1 MLNIAKHRMI
11 LMKLL
16 KDFFSSSLWSL
27 LAFKGWTAAY
37 FFHGLERFSTDLD
50 FDFFWDFGIDEI
62 AETILKKYGKIKKD
76 TKIILSYGE
85 TDTNI
90 KIDINRNIWKNNQ
103 YEILDFYGTEVKIQ
117 NKTTLFSNKLVAL
130 SERFTN
136 RDIYDVYFF
145 FNHLFE
151 PNPALIEERTGK
163 NMNAFYTDIKLKLES
178 LPKEYKILDGLGE
191 VITEKQ
197 KYFVKTKLIQEL
209 INIIAMQRDFC

>member
-1 MLNIAKHRMI
+1 
-11 LMKLL
+11 
-16 KDFFSSSLWSL
+16 
-27 LAFKGWTAAY
+27 
-37 FFHGLERFSTDLD
+37 
-50 FDFFWDFGIDEI
+50 
-62 AETILKKYGKIKKD
+62 LKKYGKVKKD
-76 TKIILSYGE
+76 TKIILSYGG

-103 YEILDFYGTEVKIQ
+103 YEITDFYGTAVKMQ
-117 NKTTLFSNKLVAL
+117 NPTTLFSNKLVAL

-151 PNPALIEERTGK
+151 PNPALIKERTGK
-163 NMNAFYTDIKLKLES
+163 EMYEFYSDLKKKLEA

-209 INIIAMQRDFC
+209 INIITMQRDFS